1 MSDNAQETARESEEA
16 PPPAAADP
24 EPLPEFEPAP
34 APVQPPRRRGGLAVL
49 ALLLLGGAA
58 TAFAWYDPLHWR
70 GESTMQA
77 EVAALTARLSA
88 AEAAGKAAKER
99 LAKLESAPPPVSG
112 EALVALAQAV
122 KDNQAALAALQQAP
136 GAGDEVSSV
145 QVAALAQAVD
155 DLKRQVAGLS
165 TASASPEGLRAAVD
179 AAIAERAAAQE
190 AEAQAV
196 TEAARKQAARADAV
210 ARLLAAARA
219 GAPYA
224 DLLPAVEGLPV
235 NPVLQEAASAGLVT
249 QKALTD
255 AFPEAARK
263 ALDASL
269 RATGGEGLG
278 DRLYT
283 FLRIQTG
290 ARSLE
295 PREGADPDAVLSR
308 AEAAVGAGD
317 IAKAVDELAGL
328 PPEGQAEMADWAAMA
343 RQWLAAG
350 KALDDLAAAAGVQGG

>member
-1 MSDNAQETARESEEA
+1 MSDNAQEPETAPLPTPE
-16 PPPAAADP
+16 P
-24 EPLPEFEPAP
+24 EPLPEPAP
-34 APVQPPRRRGGLAVL
+34 APVQAPRRRGGLAVL

-58 TAFAWYDPLHWR
+58 TALAWYDPLHWR
-70 GESTMQA
+70 GESTAQA

-88 AEAAGKAAKER
+88 TEAAGKTLEER
-99 LAKLESAPPPVSG
+99 LAKLESAPSS
-112 EALVALAQAV
+112 ADALAALEQAV

-145 QVAALAQAVD
+145 QVAALAQAVE

-165 TASASPEGLRAAVD
+165 TAPASSEGIRAAVD
-179 AAIAERAAAQE
+179 AAMAERAAEQE
-190 AEAQAV
+190 AEAKAV
-196 TEAARKQAARADAV
+196 TEAAQKQAARTDAV
-210 ARLLAAARA
+210 ARLVAAARA

-224 DLLPAVEGLPV
+224 DLLPALEGLPV
-235 NPVLQEAASAGLVT
+235 DPVLQEAASAGLVT
-249 QKALTD
+249 QNALADT
-255 AFPEAARK
+255 FPEAARK

-295 PREGADPDAVLSR
+295 PREGTDPDAVLSR
-308 AEAAVGAGD
+308 AEAAVEVGD
-317 IAKAVDELAGL
+317 IAKALDELAGL
-328 PPEGQAEMADWAAMA
+328 PPEGQAEMADWAAGA

>member
-1 MSDNAQETARESEEA
+1 MQDNAQETARESEEA
-16 PPPAAADP
+16 PPPAAPDP
-24 EPLPEFEPAP
+24 EPLPEPAP
-34 APVQPPRRRGGLAVL
+34 VPVQPPRRWGGLAVP

-58 TAFAWYDPLHWR
+58 TVLAWYDPLHWR
-70 GESTMQA
+70 GESTVQA

-88 AEAAGKAAKER
+88 AEAAGKAAEER
-99 LAKLESAPPPVSG
+99 LAKLESAPSPVP
-112 EALVALAQAV
+112 ADALAALEQAV

-165 TASASPEGLRAAVD
+165 TASASPEGIRAAVD
-179 AAIAERAAAQE
+179 AAIAERAAAQD

-210 ARLLAAARA
+210 ARFMAAARA

-224 DLLPAVEGLPV
+224 DLLPALDGLPLD
-235 NPVLQEAASAGLVT
+235 PVLQEAASAGLVT

-295 PREGADPDAVLSR
+295 PREGTDPDAVLSR